1 MEPDVSQPDNPFA
14 YECGKCSRLLQVHK
28 IIGRRAKCDDDT
40 FSDFEVW
47 QVVDAKRAL
56 GHKIN
61 PTMAFAAHKSREES
75 DWANAD
81 RR

>member
-1 MEPDVSQPDNPFA
+1 MGNPFA
-14 YECGKCSRLLQVHK
+14 YVCGRCGAILQNHQL
-28 IIGRRAKCDDDT
+28 IGRRAKCDDA
-40 FSDFEVW
+40 SYGDFEVW
-47 QVVDAKRAL
+47 QVVEAKRAL

-75 DWANAD
+75 SWANESD